1 MAFFSQLSQFE
12 LFMQAIALA
21 TELSCNWFKVFF
33 FIGAEVVWSPYKIVQ
48 ASVANNKSSKKRIQI
63 AERNR
68 LQNKSYKSAMRTL
81 LKHCL
86 NACQAYSQEP
96 GEDAKASVQATMNAA
111 FSKID
116 KAVKRGV
123 LHRNTGAN
131 QKSRLSSAV
140 KRAIEPAATNK

>member
-1 MAFFSQLSQFE
+1 M
-12 LFMQAIALA
+12 
-21 TELSCNWFKVFF
+21 
-33 FIGAEVVWSPYKIVQ
+33 
-48 ASVANNKSSKKRIQI
+48 ANNKSAKKRIEI

-81 LKHCL
+81 MKRCL
-86 NACQAYSQEP
+86 TACTASSPES
-96 GEDAKASVQATMNAA
+96 GEEAKVSIQKNMNDA

-131 QKSRLSSAV
+131 QKARISSAV
-140 KRAIEPAATNK
+140 KKAIDPVPNN